1 MTAPATFSSSWG
13 LVRQPPLMAALQ
25 AMVWSS
31 SSRAG
36 GGVRPP
42 GGEQP
47 APDLQQGV
55 LDVPRVHVKGGLPHH
70 QRPPA
75 EVLGVE
81 AELLQQRQ
89 VGQQGGPLL
98 RPGDGG

>member
-1 MTAPATFSSSWG
+1 MVSS
-13 LVRQPPLMAALQ
+13 LP
-25 AMVWSS
+25 
-31 SSRAG
+31 
-36 GGVRPP
+36 
-42 GGEQP
+42 
-47 APDLQQGV
+47 PDLQQGV

-98 RPGDGG
+98 RRGMKGDRVSRVCTMGV